1 MKTFQ
6 EFHNDRLLNELAP
19 LALPGAAWLAGS
31 AKIKVGADLAIAFTA
46 GIAAKLG
53 INYFTSD
60 NISTASDAIATGA
73 LPEFDAFAQIPDGQS
88 VLNGPGDWITSFE
101 TPITTATP
109 EQIVDAIAPHVTSA
123 GEVAATTAAAAG
135 IGSALDVPAEL
146 VSSILTYAAGIG
158 LSTLDVCLILG
169 AGTVLAAAGGFMFF
183 KNDGPNKLK
192 NLLNKL
198 KNLLKKALEKAIK
211 LLKIAGRAAIYA
223 FMFLGKALLDAL
235 MAAFGFLVGLLG
247 AGLMAIITMVIS
259 KLRNKDKEKDEEK
272 DEESNIL
279 DG

>member
-6 EFHNDRLLNELAP
+6 EFHNDRLLNEAAP
-19 LALPGAAWLAGS
+19 LALPAAGWLAGS
-31 AKIKVGADLAIAFTA
+31 TTVKVALDLAAAFTA
-46 GIAAKLG
+46 GIALKLG
-53 INYFTSD
+53 IDNFTSD
-60 NISTASDAIATGA
+60 NISNVSDAITTA
-73 LPEFDAFAQIPDGQS
+73 PVEFHSTINS
-88 VLNGPGDWITSFE
+88 VLGYDAIDPADFAL
-101 TPITTATP
+101 TTATP
-109 EQIVDAIAPHVTSA
+109 EQIVDAVAPHVTSA
-123 GEVAATTAAAAG
+123 GQVAATTESAAG
-135 IGSALDVPAEL
+135 IGSALDVPANL

-169 AGTVLAAAGGFMFF
+169 AGTVIATAGGIMFF
-183 KNDGPNKLK
+183 KNGGPNKLK

-198 KNLLKKALEKAIK
+198 KNLLKKALKKVIK

-247 AGLMAIITMVIS
+247 AGLMAIITMVIG
-259 KLRNKDKEKDEEK
+259 KLRKKDKEKDEEK

-279 DG
+279 DGSSSK